1 MKLPELLMLYVLVG
15 GGCAVTLVAMRGRT
29 GTAFFDAAILVPL
42 WPLYGPFL
50 VVQGS
55 AAGAGDGTA
64 SAELLRSLAKA
75 RGTPMAAFLPDEAA
89 GRALAQRVRSAGERI
104 AEIDALLAQPEFSES
119 DALARAEAFRDKD
132 ERVCAAAL
140 ERARNIRRLRGLRDR
155 FSRELDQVGELLQQ
169 LRIQAEVVR
178 LAGASD
184 HGVRELVQELL
195 ARVEGLDEVMELDEQ
210 RAS

>member
-1 MKLPELLMLYVLVG
+1 MRLAELVLLYLLVG
-15 GGCAVTLVAMRGRT
+15 GGCAITVIALRGRS
-29 GTAFFDAAILVPL
+29 GPVFLDAALLLPL

-50 VVQGS
+50 VVQG
-55 AAGAGDGTA
+55 APTRMDGTA
-64 SAELLRSLAKA
+64 SAELLRSLARA

-89 GRALAQRVRSAGERI
+89 GRALAQRVRAAGERI
-104 AEIDALLAQPEFSES
+104 AEIDALLEQPEFSED
-119 DALARAEAFRDKD
+119 DALARAEEFREKD
-132 ERVCAAAL
+132 ARVSAAAL

-178 LAGASD
+178 LSGTSD
-184 HGVRELVQELL
+184 HGVRELVEELL

>member
-1 MKLPELLMLYVLVG
+1 MRLSELALLYVLVG
-15 GGCAVTLVAMRGRT
+15 GGCAITFLAVRGRS
-29 GTAFFDAAILVPL
+29 GPAFLDAVILVPL

-50 VVQGS
+50 LVQ
-55 AAGAGDGTA
+55 AVPAGAEASA

-89 GRALAQRVRSAGERI
+89 GRALANRVRTAGARI
-104 AEIDALLAQPEFSES
+104 AEIDALLAQPEFSED
-119 DALARAEAFRDKD
+119 DALARAEQFREKD
-132 ERVCAAAL
+132 ARVAAAAL
-140 ERARNIRRLRGLRDR
+140 ERARNIRRLRALRDR
-155 FSRELDQVGELLQQ
+155 FARELDQVAELLQQ

-178 LAGASD
+178 LAGTSD